1 MNTSANHAPTAAK
14 DCVESPRSGRLG
26 TYRLEPIS
34 RMCFFSRVRASAST
48 SRFHRSLFHSGP
60 PELVVKLD
68 RAFLRITSG
77 RSIESGGPLILT
89 SRVGMTL
96 DLDIATS
103 VLSVSGHDDRNRD
116 SGVVT

>member
-1 MNTSANHAPTAAK
+1 MNTIANHAPTAAK
-14 DCVESPRSGRLG
+14 ESVESPEQPPGH
-26 TYRLEPIS
+26 YRLEPIS

-60 PELVVKLD
+60 PGLVVKPD
-68 RAFLRITSG
+68 RAFLRIASG

-96 DLDIATS
+96 DLDIAHLRAVGERS
-103 VLSVSGHDDRNRD
+103 
-116 SGVVT
+116 